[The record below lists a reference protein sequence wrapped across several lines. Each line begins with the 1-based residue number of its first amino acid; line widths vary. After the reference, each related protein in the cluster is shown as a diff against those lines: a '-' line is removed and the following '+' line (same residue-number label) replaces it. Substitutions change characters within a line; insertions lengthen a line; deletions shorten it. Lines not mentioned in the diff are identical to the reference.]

1 MRSLVETGVLNGKHA
16 DYHTTTSIVELKI
29 PQTIEALLTSRV
41 DRLSL
46 VDKRL
51 LQAAAVIGYEVPL
64 SILQAVANLRPDRLR
79 EALKRLQDAEF
90 LYETNLFP
98 DIEYRFKHALTLE
111 VAYQSLLRERR
122 RVLHAAVLTALEA
135 RAHGHG
141 AENVEVL
148 AHHAVRGEQWAA
160 AAH

>member
-16 DYHTTTSIVELKI
+16 DYHSTTSIVELKI
-29 PQTIEALLTSRV
+29 PQTIEALLNSRV

-79 EALKRLQDAEF
+79 EALKRSRMPNSSTRQTCF
-90 LYETNLFP
+90 RTSSTGSSTGSFTTQ
-98 DIEYRFKHALTLE
+98 LTGCCRRTG
-111 VAYQSLLRERR
+111 AARSIPPPSLPVSRYMPI
-122 RVLHAAVLTALEA
+122 
-135 RAHGHG
+135 G
-141 AENVEVL
+141 
-148 AHHAVRGEQWAA
+148 
-160 AAH
+160 